1 MKQKSIRL
9 RLLVISGIMVIFTG
23 GIISVFSYIDG
34 YKSVYKSVAQNLGSI
49 SSSAAFKVEGENKRI
64 FSTLQVLSTTSVMTD
79 EYNTL
84 FDKSEL
90 LHGTIAEFNDCVNMA
105 FYDRNGDTLT
115 HLGTVQNFKGSSY
128 YEDTMKGK
136 KVLLDP
142 KKSDVGGVVVMI
154 YTHPVKSSVT
164 GNIIGS
170 LTAVMDGS
178 LLDDACADFIV
189 GENDHPFII
198 NRIEG
203 TVVGKG
209 EYSLGIDIEAD
220 GLSEV
225 VQHAMTGAHSSEM
238 FFSPSRNKKMFA
250 AYCPVPGTDWA
261 VICQAPADYYLTELS
276 EMGRNL
282 LLSTLAVLV
291 IMMIVFAIVLNRNLY
306 PIARIDRAIQNV
318 TSGDADLTR
327 RLDVKGNDELSSVG
341 NNFNAFV
348 EKLQLIIRSVKTGN
362 SDLGA
367 AGNELE
373 LSTAETTSSIEEILS
388 NIESIRTLINRQ
400 GSSVNNTAGAVKQ
413 IAENIQALEGM
424 IEGQSHGVATASSA
438 VEEMIGN
445 INSVN
450 SSVEKMASSF
460 DKLRKSASSGSAK
473 QEDVNV
479 RISQI
484 EEQSKMLQEAN
495 SAIANIA
502 EQTNLLAM
510 NAAIEAAHAGEA
522 GKGFSVV
529 ADEIRKLSETSSQ
542 QSKTIGDQLT
552 NIKDS
557 ISSVVGASAE
567 SSKAFAEMSDL
578 VNSTDVLVQ
587 QIHGAMEEQN
597 QGSRQ
602 ISDALHAMN
611 DSTIEVRTS
620 SQEMT
625 QGNKAILADVKKLQE
640 DSDQMKDFMEQMSHS
655 ARKIKETG
663 DSLGTISA
671 RVSRGISDIGQQID
685 KFKV

>member
-64 FSTLQVLSTTSVMTD
+64 FSTLQALSTTSVMTD

-84 FDKSEL
+84 FDKSAL
-90 LHGTIAEFNDCVNMA
+90 LHGTIADFKDCVNMA

-142 KKSDVGGVVVMI
+142 RKSDVGGVVVMI

-225 VQHAMTGAHSSEM
+225 
-238 FFSPSRNKKMFA
+238 A

-291 IMMIVFAIVLNRNLY
+291 IMVIVFAIVLNRNLY

-327 RLDVKGNDELSSVG
+327 RLAVKGNDELSSVG

-362 SDLGA
+362 SDLCA